1 MGQDTLAIPEFIL
14 VYPSTQQKSRIVVI
28 GPLPPPYAGTSV
40 SFKLF
45 YEYLLL
51 HPDSFDV
58 DIINSAPKEVGQ
70 RSLLNMDNLLT
81 AGRILGALLVRIRR
95 ADQVILFGNDQF
107 LVSLMP
113 LCLGIARVMRKPFY
127 VRVFGGS
134 LNNYYLGLKAPV
146 RRYFHWTIS
155 HTDGLIVQT
164 RELTNFFTRT
174 FGDRVHHVPGYR
186 LMNERASFV
195 RSARIPQQVLKLVY
209 AGHIREEKG
218 VFDLLESMRLLD
230 GDSSSVI
237 DCVFYGPIYPEATER
252 FTREIAACG
261 SVSYGGILQP
271 EKVVSTISK
280 FDVFVFPSYYKGEG
294 HPGVL
299 IEAMMSGL
307 PIITTRHNAIP
318 ELISHRSN
326 GLLVTPRKPSELA
339 EAIRLLFNDAE
350 LLANLAEQSMQSSHQ
365 YSSVQVIP
373 QILSAMGNPVN
384 ELTNQ
389 G

>member
-1 MGQDTLAIPEFIL
+1 MTFN
-14 VYPSTQQKSRIVVI
+14 SKSRILVI

-45 YEYLLL
+45 CEYLQS

-58 DIINSAPKEVGQ
+58 DIINSAPKELGQ

-95 ADQVILFGNDQF
+95 ADQVLLFGSHQF

-113 LCLGIARVMRKPFY
+113 LCLSIARIMRKPFY
-127 VRVFGGS
+127 VRPFGGS
-134 LNNYYLGLKAPV
+134 LDTYYCGLKPLV
-146 RRYFHWTIS
+146 RRYFRWAIG
-155 HTDGLIVQT
+155 HTNGLIVET
-164 RELTNFFTRT
+164 RELTNFFSRI
-174 FGDRVHHVPGYR
+174 FGDKVHHAPGYR
-186 LMNERASFV
+186 LMNKRLSSV
-195 RSARIPQQVLKLVY
+195 GSARLPKQVLELVY
-209 AGHIREEKG
+209 VGHIREEKG

-230 GDSSSVI
+230 GDSPGVI
-237 DCVFYGPIYPEATER
+237 DCVFYGPIYTEAYER
-252 FTREIAACG
+252 FTREIAECG
-261 SVSYGGILQP
+261 NVSYGGILQP
-271 EKVVSTISK
+271 EKVVSTIKK

-307 PIITTRHNAIP
+307 PIVTTRHNAMP

-339 EAIRLLFNDAE
+339 ETIRLLFNDPE

-373 QILSAMGNPVN
+373 QILSAMGTPVN
-384 ELTNQ
+384 ELAIQ

>member
-1 MGQDTLAIPEFIL
+1 MTFQ
-14 VYPSTQQKSRIVVI
+14 SRSRILVI

-45 YEYLLL
+45 YEYLLQ
-51 HPDSFDV
+51 HPDSFDA
-58 DIINSAPKEVGQ
+58 DIINSAPKELGQ

-95 ADQVILFGNDQF
+95 ADQVLLFGSDQF

-113 LCLGIARVMRKPFY
+113 LCLSIARIMRKPFY
-127 VRVFGGS
+127 VRAFGGS
-134 LNNYYLGLKAPV
+134 LDTYYLGLKPLV
-146 RRYFHWTIS
+146 RRYFRSAIG

-164 RELTNFFTRT
+164 RELRNFFGRI
-174 FGDRVHHVPGYR
+174 FGDKVHHVPGYR
-186 LMNERASFV
+186 LMNEGLLSV
-195 RSARIPQQVLKLVY
+195 GSARLSKQVLKLVY
-209 AGHIREEKG
+209 VGHIREEKG

-237 DCVFYGPIYPEATER
+237 DCVFYGPIYSEASER

-261 SVSYGGILQP
+261 NVSYGGILQP
-271 EKVVSTISK
+271 EQVVSTISK

-307 PIITTRHNAIP
+307 PIVTTRHNAMP
-318 ELISHRSN
+318 ELISHRGN
-326 GLLVTPRKPSELA
+326 GLLVTPRKPPELA

-384 ELTNQ
+384 ELANQ